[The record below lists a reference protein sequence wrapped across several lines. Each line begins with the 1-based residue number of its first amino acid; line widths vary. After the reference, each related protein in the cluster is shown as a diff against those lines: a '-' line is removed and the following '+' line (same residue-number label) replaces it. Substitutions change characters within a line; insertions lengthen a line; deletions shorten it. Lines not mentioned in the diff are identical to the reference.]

1 MRADNTAADAPL
13 DDRCSCPVCA
23 RWSRAYL
30 RHLLVVDEPTA
41 PRLITL
47 HNLWWTLALV
57 DEIRAAVEDGS
68 LAGVRSRIAAA
79 YG

>member
-1 MRADNTAADAPL
+1 
-13 DDRCSCPVCA
+13 
-23 RWSRAYL
+23 L
-30 RHLLVVDEPTA
+30 RHLLVVDEPTG

-57 DEIRAAVEDGS
+57 DEIRVAVEAGS
-68 LAGVRSRIAAA
+68 LSGVRSRIAAA